1 MRILVV
7 EDDKDNADTLA
18 ELLRAQGHTVWVYG
32 DAQGIFRHLTDGPLA
47 DAAVIDLKLPGS
59 DGTTV
64 ARAMRVL
71 AKWRYVPVVLTSGAV
86 DELPGD
92 SPFGGPTV
100 SLPKP
105 FDVAKLLS
113 EIERASQMQVR

>member
-7 EDDKDNADTLA
+7 EDNKDNAETLA
-18 ELLRAQGHTVWVYG
+18 EWLRMAGHTVWVYG
-32 DAQGIFRHLTDGPLA
+32 DAPGIFRHLTDGPRA
-47 DAAVIDLKLPGS
+47 DVAVIDLKLPGS

-71 AKWRYVPVVLTSGAV
+71 APWRYVPVVLTSSAV

-100 SLPKP
+100 SLRKP
-105 FDVAKLLS
+105 FTVEELLS
-113 EIERASQMQVR
+113 KIERASQMQVR